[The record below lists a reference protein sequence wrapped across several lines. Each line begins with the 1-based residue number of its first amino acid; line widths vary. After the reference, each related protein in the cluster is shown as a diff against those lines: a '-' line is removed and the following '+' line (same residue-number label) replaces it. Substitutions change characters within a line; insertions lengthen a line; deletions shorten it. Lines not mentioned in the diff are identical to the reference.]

1 MFAPSALPGF
11 RDAPR
16 RQANR
21 HRYGIIA
28 GKHAKSSSS
37 TQVRV
42 LGSPAPAGGADSPR
56 EFRVALFRPLLPGA
70 SLRDRLLACAGGVL
84 GIALTSIVSHVLLP
98 SLAPL
103 PLLVAPMGAS
113 AVLVFAVPASPL
125 AQPWSVIGGNTISAL
140 VGVASARLVPDPS
153 LAAGLAVGGA
163 ILAMSLLRCLH
174 PPGGAAALT
183 AVIGGPVIH
192 AAGFSFALLPVGVN
206 AVLLTIAGLLFHRLS
221 GHSYPHRP
229 SIVRSS
235 PAPTAAHRILPQDL
249 ELALDDLGDSLD
261 VSVADLTL
269 LLEQA
274 ESHAAA
280 RQHASRD
287 R

>member
-1 MFAPSALPGF
+1 MP
-11 RDAPR
+11 
-16 RQANR
+16 
-21 HRYGIIA
+21 
-28 GKHAKSSSS
+28 
-37 TQVRV
+37 
-42 LGSPAPAGGADSPR
+42 
-56 EFRVALFRPLLPGA
+56 LFRPLLAGA

-84 GIALTSIVSHVLLP
+84 GIALTSIVCRLLLH

-125 AQPWSVIGGNTISAL
+125 AQPWSVIGGNTVSAL
-140 VGVASARLVPDPS
+140 VGVAAARLAPDPS

-192 AAGFSFALLPVGVN
+192 AAGFGLAFLPVGLN
-206 AVLLTIAGLLFHRLS
+206 AVLLTLAGWLFHRVS

-229 SIVRSS
+229 SLAGALPT
-235 PAPTAAHRILPQDL
+235 PATAHRILPEDL
-249 ELALDDLGDSLD
+249 EQALADLGDILD
-261 VSVADLTL
+261 VSRADLSL
-269 LLEQA
+269 LLERA
-274 ESHAAA
+274 GDYAAA
-280 RQHASRD
+280 RRPISPLG
-287 R
+287 